1 MFREVFEKILYTDG
15 IVLGSLYIQPT
26 FLESYDFSGAI
37 VISFCT
43 SGSSGIAISE
53 SNIRNLGVEYGE
65 LLSGKR
71 FSVSSIVLDLQL
83 DLYRE
88 MLNMN
93 MESIVILCIILG
105 LLILSVVRC
114 RRTQKSQCS
123 GCAFQCSKKKSN
135 FY

>member
-37 VISFCT
+37 VIPFCT

-71 FSVSSIVLDLQL
+71 FSVSSTEKDVSDWLDTL
-83 DLYRE
+83 RISE
-88 MLNMN
+88 KENEIKMN
-93 MESIVILCIILG
+93 VEVNCH
-105 LLILSVVRC
+105 LLTATS
-114 RRTQKSQCS
+114 
-123 GCAFQCSKKKSN
+123 
-135 FY
+135 